1 MEGEHAGL
9 PELPQEAWLRIFS
22 FLSPS
27 NSLHV
32 CLTCKLWNELWQ
44 DKALWKHFHHSL
56 LGGRPRPPL
65 LPNSWQKSVKET
77 LHQFNS
83 LASPK
88 RRFEF
93 AIRHGRTV
101 LVSDMLAKDP
111 SLLTF
116 NTPQAGAN
124 TSIDSAL
131 QICGEEDNNLPMFK
145 LLWNLQAPSPT
156 NPTNTLPSST
166 KVGRATIEQCAK
178 QCIRAGDES
187 MLRYLLSVSPEAQVY
202 VKKRWFPNL
211 RRFSLAFVTL
221 LEETGVDFSQTS
233 LSKCLMNVPV
243 ALWLMDRANWSRD
256 EKEKPVFWWQERSI
270 LRAAL
275 WPEEHWKVTKYKH
288 VPRCVVKGLLQKG
301 ASSNDW
307 GELLEE
313 YAERLVIDKKVLKW
327 LLKKHEEAQGCKEEN
342 LAFYVAA
349 LEKGDTNLLQ
359 FLIKIGATDVNHVHP
374 GWGKTLLQVAVE
386 KGSKPMVEALLACG
400 ADMTLKGKG
409 VPPLTMAKQKG
420 LDDLTDLLRTHSKNI
435 ELAKK
440 ASKKKAQAGGKRK
453 RQDQGDEDAGEGE
466 KEAEEKGP
474 EENAQS
480 QKEARKV
487 SESRKR
493 RRSNEKPLSEKR
505 QEELRM
511 KARVLEL
518 QQWLAQHDDD
528 GYRKYYSILKAKRNG
543 FTSFDLKQ
551 VCKALRLLPPAQ
563 KKEVLWQTILQYLE
577 ERQAVVS
584 HEM

>member
-1 MEGEHAGL
+1 MEGEHDGLL
-9 PELPQEAWLRIFS
+9 PELPQESWLRIFS

-44 DKALWKHFHHSL
+44 DKALWKHLHHSL

-65 LPNSWQKSVKET
+65 LPNSWQKSVKAT
-77 LHQFNS
+77 LQELSS

-88 RRFEF
+88 PRFEF
-93 AIRHGRTV
+93 AIRQGRTV

-116 NTPQAGAN
+116 NTPQAGKAN
-124 TSIDSAL
+124 TSIESAL
-131 QICGEEDNNLPMFK
+131 QICGEADNNLPMFK
-145 LLWNLQAPSPT
+145 LLWSICQSPT
-156 NPTNTLPSST
+156 NST
-166 KVGRATIEQCAK
+166 KVGRGAIEKCAK
-178 QCIRAGDES
+178 QLIRGGDETL
-187 MLRYLLSVSPEAQVY
+187 LRYLLSVSPEAQVY
-202 VKKRWFPNL
+202 VKKRSYPNL
-211 RRFSLAFVTL
+211 SRYSLAFVTL
-221 LEETGVDFSQTS
+221 LEETGVDFSQST

-256 EKEKPVFWWQERSI
+256 EKEKQVFWWQERSI

-275 WPEEHWKVTKYKH
+275 WPEEHWKATKEMH
-288 VPRCVVKGLLQKG
+288 VPRCVVKKLLQKG

-313 YAERLVIDKKVLKW
+313 YAKRLVIDKKVLKW

-349 LEKGDTNLLQ
+349 LEKGDAKLLQ

-386 KGSKPMVEALLACG
+386 KGSKPMAEALLACG
-400 ADMTLKGKG
+400 ADMTIKGKG
-409 VPPLTMAKQKG
+409 VPPLTMANQKG
-420 LDDLTDLLRTHSKNI
+420 FDDLTDLLRAHSKNI

-440 ASKKKAQAGGKRK
+440 KASKKKKQAGGKRK
-453 RQDQGDEDAGEGE
+453 RQDQGDEDGGEGE
-466 KEAEEKGP
+466 KAQAEEK
-474 EENAQS
+474 E
-480 QKEARKV
+480 KE
-487 SESRKR
+487 ESRKVPECR
-493 RRSNEKPLSEKR
+493 KRKRSNKKPLSEKR
-505 QEELRM
+505 REELRM
-511 KARVLEL
+511 EARVLEL
-518 QQWLAQHDDD
+518 QQWLSQHDDN
-528 GYRKYYSILKAKRNG
+528 GERKYDSIEKAKHNG

-551 VCKALRLLPPAQ
+551 VCNALRLLPPAQ
-563 KKEVLWQTILQYLE
+563 KKEVLWQTILQFLE